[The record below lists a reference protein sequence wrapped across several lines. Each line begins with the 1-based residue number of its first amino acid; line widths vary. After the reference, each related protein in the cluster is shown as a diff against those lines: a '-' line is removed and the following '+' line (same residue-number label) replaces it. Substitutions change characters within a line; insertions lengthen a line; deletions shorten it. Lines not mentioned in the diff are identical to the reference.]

1 MIFDQ
6 LKEIVTSA
14 IDSIDILIGH
24 VRSERGYDD
33 QYFVSFFNSMNGHE
47 DAHDDDTSVPLD
59 SHLFDGAALNPTSS
73 YSYREDASLPILNQS
88 RCRSDRI
95 VDRVIDTSGRG
106 GGGGV
111 CAGRNNNE
119 GKQRLVSWDNDESL
133 KGSVMA
139 IKDAAKALSN
149 DYLKLA
155 LLVATVTASSQE
167 SLTGLVEELCS
178 CTKAFI
184 HSYFMFLE
192 RSYSDCLFDSV
203 TRLVRGVLYHL
214 QELIDTIQSATA
226 TATAPYVH
234 SNALVFDRHSLDKIN
249 YLTGMVLGVKADIDK
264 LPVDNRQSYRKFLLE
279 QCLSINETCKEFRGY
294 VDEARRKKC
303 NADEEVDRGDPSFP
317 EDSIVQSGG
326 HSSSNGTKKNEK
338 YSEKEDKY
346 EYDDDDGNN
355 NDADDND
362 NDDEEELDYTEL
374 EVRMVDLCVLL
385 IARCVEV
392 IKQSIAVVTVVNDAL
407 SRSSTHDTPLV
418 TVFQTHSLS
427 DNPSFSMWE
436 YSSRWVAH
444 VASLS
449 TEVNTKVLDLGA
461 ELYPPFADD
470 LQQIQTL
477 AQALS
482 VEVTQFIRKAVA
494 VEPLGDKIG
503 ANVKPMLIK
512 MQQLLIEVSSCEEDI
527 SKLC

>member
-1 MIFDQ
+1 
-6 LKEIVTSA
+6 
-14 IDSIDILIGH
+14 
-24 VRSERGYDD
+24 
-33 QYFVSFFNSMNGHE
+33 
-47 DAHDDDTSVPLD
+47 VPLD
-59 SHLFDGAALNPTSS
+59 SS
-73 YSYREDASLPILNQS
+73 YSYREDVSLPIFNQS
-88 RCRSDRI
+88 RFKSDRI
-95 VDRVIDTSGRG
+95 IDRVIDTSGRQ
-106 GGGGV
+106 GGGV
-111 CAGRNNNE
+111 CMGRNNNE
-119 GKQRLVSWDNDESL
+119 GKQRWVSWDNDETL
-133 KGSVMA
+133 KGSVMS

-155 LLVATVTASSQE
+155 LLVATASSQE

-184 HSYFMFLE
+184 HSYFTFLE
-192 RSYSDCLFDSV
+192 CSYSDCLFDSV
-203 TRLVRGVLYHL
+203 TRLVRGVLHHL

-226 TATAPYVH
+226 TAPYVH
-234 SNALVFDRHSLDKIN
+234 SNALVCDRHSLDKIN

-279 QCLSINETCKEFRGY
+279 QCLSINETYKEFRGY
-294 VDEARRKKC
+294 VDEARKKC
-303 NADEEVDRGDPSFP
+303 NADEEVFREDASSP
-317 EDSIVQSGG
+317 EDTTVQQSS
-326 HSSSNGTKKNEK
+326 HNSSNGTKKNEK
-338 YSEKEDKY
+338 YSEKEDKD

-355 NDADDND
+355 NDTDDSD
-362 NDDEEELDYTEL
+362 EDEDEEELDYTEL

-418 TVFQTHSLS
+418 TVFQTHILS
-427 DNPSFSMWE
+427 DNPSINIDPSFSMWE

-461 ELYPPFADD
+461 ELYPPFGDD

-482 VEVTQFIRKAVA
+482 VEVTRYIRKVVA

-503 ANVKPMLIK
+503 ANAKPMLIK
-512 MQQLLIEVSSCEEDI
+512 MQELLIEVSSCEQDI
-527 SKLC
+527 NKLC

>member
-14 IDSIDILIGH
+14 IGSIDVLIGH
-24 VRSERGYDD
+24 VRSERASDD
-33 QYFVSFFNSMNGHE
+33 QYFVSFFNSMNGPE

-88 RCRSDRI
+88 RCRI
-95 VDRVIDTSGRG
+95 IDRVIDTSGLRRG
-106 GGGGV
+106 EGV
-111 CAGRNNNE
+111 CMGRNNNE
-119 GKQRLVSWDNDESL
+119 GKQRWVSWDNDEAL

-155 LLVATVTASSQE
+155 LLVATASSQE

-184 HSYFMFLE
+184 HSYFTFLE
-192 RSYSDCLFDSV
+192 CSYSDCLFDSV
-203 TRLVRGVLYHL
+203 TRLVRGVLHHL
-214 QELIDTIQSATA
+214 QELIDTIQSAA
-226 TATAPYVH
+226 ATAPYVN
-234 SNALVFDRHSLDKIN
+234 SNALVCDRHSLDKIN

-279 QCLSINETCKEFRGY
+279 QCLSINETYKEFRGY
-294 VDEARRKKC
+294 VDEARRKC
-303 NADEEVDRGDPSFP
+303 DADEEVDRGDASSP
-317 EDSIVQSGG
+317 EDSTEQSS

-338 YSEKEDKY
+338 YSEKEDKD

-355 NDADDND
+355 NDADDS
-362 NDDEEELDYTEL
+362 DDEYEEELDYTEL

-392 IKQSIAVVTVVNDAL
+392 VKQSIAVVTVVNDAL
-407 SRSSTHDTPLV
+407 SRSSTHDTPLI

-427 DNPSFSMWE
+427 DNPSINIDPSFSMWE

-449 TEVNTKVLDLGA
+449 TELNTKVLDLGA

-482 VEVTQFIRKAVA
+482 VEVTRYIRKTVA
-494 VEPLGDKIG
+494 VEPLGDKID

-512 MQQLLIEVSSCEEDI
+512 MQQLLIEVSSCEQDI